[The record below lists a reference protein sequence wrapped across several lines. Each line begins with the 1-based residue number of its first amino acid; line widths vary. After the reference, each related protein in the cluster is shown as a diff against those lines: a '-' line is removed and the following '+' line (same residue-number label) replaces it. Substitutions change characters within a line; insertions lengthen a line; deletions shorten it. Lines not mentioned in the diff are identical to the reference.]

1 MNPFL
6 TLILL
11 SSDVY
16 YSMNRK
22 TDIGMPYYKLIPTS
36 QENTLGT
43 HDTSWRKSKGGFHG
57 ERRLKQLQDKRIR
70 EALEILQCRSSTLN
84 RDRGFELPP

>member
-1 MNPFL
+1 
-6 TLILL
+6 
-11 SSDVY
+11 
-16 YSMNRK
+16 
-22 TDIGMPYYKLIPTS
+22 MPYYKLIPTS